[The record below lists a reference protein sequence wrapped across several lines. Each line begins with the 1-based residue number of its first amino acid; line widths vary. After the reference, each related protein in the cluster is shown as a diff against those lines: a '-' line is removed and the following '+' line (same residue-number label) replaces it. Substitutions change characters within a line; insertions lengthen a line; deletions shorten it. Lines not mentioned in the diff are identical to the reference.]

1 MSRKDFSQYPAP
13 VQKGKKGL
21 VIGTFIALAGA
32 VFLFREI
39 LPGVLPHFL
48 FTWYFTLIVLG
59 VLIGVYDNFKG
70 NAWWILILI
79 GSFFGLSPIL
89 GDWFA
94 DYNIRVK
101 RLFLPVLLIIL
112 GGLMVLKARKKTNYN
127 YNYQE
132 PKPQDNTDSPFENV
146 ANRPASNASSNG
158 VLLAPASST
167 SEENENAQDAQ
178 NAKQEGG
185 EQQKHYG
192 INDVIKL
199 NSFFAS
205 NEESIMSKNFMGG
218 GINCAF
224 GSVVLDLRYA
234 DFKSV
239 VAIDILCLFGSVEI
253 FVPANWSIKNETT
266 AMLGST
272 EDQRRNNNLNEPNK
286 ILIVKGFV
294 GFGSIEF
301 RS

>member
-1 MSRKDFSQYPAP
+1 MSRKDFPQYPAP

-32 VFLFREI
+32 AFLFREI
-39 LPGVLPHFL
+39 LPGVLPQFL

-79 GSFFGLSPIL
+79 GSFFGLFPIL

-101 RLFLPVLLIIL
+101 RLFLPILLIIL
-112 GGLMVLKARKKTNYN
+112 GGLMVLKARRKTH

-132 PKPQDNTDSPFENV
+132 PKPQENIDSPFENV
-146 ANRPASNASSNG
+146 SNRHTLNDSPNL
-158 VLLAPASST
+158 VLLPSSST
-167 SEENENAQDAQ
+167 TEETTNAQNSQ
-178 NAKQEGG
+178 HTNQEGST
-185 EQQKHYG
+185 QQKHYG
-192 INDVIKL
+192 VNDVIKL

-205 NEESIMSKNFMGG
+205 NEESLMSKNFMGG
-218 GINCAF
+218 SINCAF